1 MGGMRTQPAGQGFRP
16 DNYLVYYMQISK
28 KGCDSMVCPKCGTQY
43 DEKLNRCPN
52 CGAISH
58 IPTPPRFGFSKKQ
71 NPVETSDSQP
81 TTPPSDEADTTTQ
94 QPVEHHTE
102 PVEPSADASVKTDVP
117 DNPPADVPVQQEEK
131 IIRLED
137 QKDKPSVESFGEQEN
152 VRPSRS
158 GRFSSDYGSRRTKRD
173 AAQSRKELEESR
185 KARAAKRAGLPVE
198 PVSELPEEDTDSVK
212 NDLSEESKQTEKRK
226 KEKNALPKTTVKKR
240 GLDDPPKRRWWLIA
254 SVIVVAVL
262 ALGVGANALVTS
274 NYSSWSN
281 MFYYVF
287 GIGSPPALQ
296 PVQIEATTGTDG
308 QAAHTFTMFGRS
320 PDVVLATSLGDQKI
334 TFVEG
339 KATVTVADSYF
350 LPADITSDDET
361 MSVQLEFYSMDKQE
375 NKTLYPCDPFEITVP
390 QAEVSDMSPAED
402 ASSVTT
408 ETAPITMT
416 VPEGA
421 SVLIN
426 GQDQSASISAEH
438 VFSYNIPVNMGANTV
453 QVEVRAPYRRP
464 YKRTLTIT
472 RNLPAVSMQ
481 FTTSIPKRTEKD
493 SITFS
498 GKVEPNAKLTLK
510 SDGKLNYTAKTGEF
524 TVTMPLATQKL
535 YNIELRAT
543 LDGRSE
549 GVLTAQIERAP
560 SLEEYK
566 KAAINVS
573 IVRLFSNPND
583 YVMKALYFTGGE
595 VTAIDGSNYT
605 VSFGTDRSLV
615 FEYHG
620 DPVSVGSR
628 VHIYGHIGSIPS
640 NAPVSCY
647 AWYMIKQ

>member
-1 MGGMRTQPAGQGFRP
+1 MAGIRTQPAGQGFRP
-16 DNYLVYYMQISK
+16 DNYLVYYMQILK

-43 DEKLNRCPN
+43 DESLNRCPH
-52 CGAISH
+52 CGAVSH

-71 NPVETSDSQP
+71 HAAEAEDAQQVDS
-81 TTPPSDEADTTTQ
+81 PSE
-94 QPVEHHTE
+94 E
-102 PVEPSADASVKTDVP
+102 DASVQQAVEQAEASAEPQAPT
-117 DNPPADVPVQQEEK
+117 PAEGAEKAMTEASATQEQNV
-131 IIRLED
+131 IRLED

-152 VRPSRS
+152 GRPSRS
-158 GRFSSDYGSRRTKRD
+158 GRLSSDYGSRRAKRD

-185 KARAAKRAGLPVE
+185 KARAAKRSGLPIEPTAE
-198 PVSELPEEDTDSVK
+198 PVTDSADLTEAELPEK
-212 NDLSEESKQTEKRK
+212 SKKTSKPK
-226 KEKNALPKTTVKKR
+226 KDKAATKKTAPKKR
-240 GLDDPPKRRWWLIA
+240 GLDEPPKRRWWLIA

-274 NYSSWSN
+274 NYSSWGN

-287 GIGSPPALQ
+287 GIGSPPVLQ

-320 PDVVLATSLGDQKI
+320 PDVVLAASLGDQKI
-334 TFVEG
+334 TFVDG

-350 LPADITSDDET
+350 LPAEITSDDET
-361 MSVQLEFYSMDKQE
+361 MSVQLEFYSMNKQE

-390 QAEVSDMSPAED
+390 QAEVTDMSPAED

-421 SVLIN
+421 SVFIN
-426 GQDQSASISAEH
+426 GQDQSASINAEH
-438 VFSYNIPVNMGANTV
+438 VFSYNVPVNMGQNTV
-453 QVEVRAPYRRP
+453 QVEVRSPYRRP

-481 FTTSIPKRTEKD
+481 FTTSIPKRTEKT

-510 SDGKLNYTAKTGEF
+510 SGGKLDYTAKTGEF
-524 TVTMPLATQKL
+524 TVTMPLANQQM

-549 GVLTAQIERAP
+549 GVLTAQIERVPNLA
-560 SLEEYK
+560 EYK
-566 KAAINVS
+566 KAATNVS
-573 IVRLFSNPND
+573 IARLFSNPND

-595 VTAIDGSNYT
+595 VTAINGSNYT
-605 VSFGTDRSLV
+605 VSFGADRSLI

-620 DPVSVGSR
+620 DAVSVGSK

-640 NAPVSCY
+640 NAPVFCY

>member
-1 MGGMRTQPAGQGFRP
+1 
-16 DNYLVYYMQISK
+16 
-28 KGCDSMVCPKCGTQY
+28 MVCPKCGTQY
-43 DEKLNRCPN
+43 DESLNRCPH
-52 CGAISH
+52 CGAVSH

-71 NPVETSDSQP
+71 NTV
-81 TTPPSDEADTTTQ
+81 EADDAQ
-94 QPVEHHTE
+94 QADS
-102 PVEPSADASVKTDVP
+102 PSEEDASVQQAVEQTEASVELQASM
-117 DNPPADVPVQQEEK
+117 PAEGAEKAMTEASATQEQNV
-131 IIRLED
+131 IRLED
-137 QKDKPSVESFGEQEN
+137 QKDKPSVESFGKKEN
-152 VRPSRS
+152 GRPSR
-158 GRFSSDYGSRRTKRD
+158 GDRFSSDYGSRRAKRD

-185 KARAAKRAGLPVE
+185 KARAAKRSGLPIESTAE
-198 PVSELPEEDTDSVK
+198 PVTDPA
-212 NDLSEESKQTEKRK
+212 DPTEAELSEKSKKTAKPK
-226 KEKNALPKTTVKKR
+226 KGKTATKKTAPKKR

-254 SVIVVAVL
+254 SVIVVVVL

-274 NYSSWSN
+274 NYSSWGN

-287 GIGSPPALQ
+287 GIGSPPVLQ

-334 TFVEG
+334 TFVDG

-350 LPADITSDDET
+350 LPAEITSDDET
-361 MSVQLEFYSMDKQE
+361 MSVQLEFYSMNKQE
-375 NKTLYPCDPFEITVP
+375 NKTLYPCDPFEIAVP
-390 QAEVSDMSPAED
+390 QAEVTDMSPAED

-421 SVLIN
+421 SVFIN
-426 GQDQSASISAEH
+426 GQDQSASINAEH
-438 VFSYNIPVNMGANTV
+438 VFSYNVPVNMGQNTV
-453 QVEVRAPYRRP
+453 QVEVRSPYRRP

-481 FTTSIPKRTEKD
+481 FTTSIPKRTEKT

-510 SDGKLNYTAKTGEF
+510 SGGKLNYTAKTGEF
-524 TVTMPLATQKL
+524 TVTMPLANQQM

-543 LDGRSE
+543 LNGRSE
-549 GVLTAQIERAP
+549 GVLTAQIERVPNLA
-560 SLEEYK
+560 EYK
-566 KAAINVS
+566 KTATNVS
-573 IVRLFSNPND
+573 IARLFSNPND

-595 VTAIDGSNYT
+595 VTAVNGSNYT
-605 VSFGTDRSLV
+605 VSFGADRSLI

-620 DPVSVGSR
+620 DAVSVGSK

-640 NAPVSCY
+640 NAPVFCY